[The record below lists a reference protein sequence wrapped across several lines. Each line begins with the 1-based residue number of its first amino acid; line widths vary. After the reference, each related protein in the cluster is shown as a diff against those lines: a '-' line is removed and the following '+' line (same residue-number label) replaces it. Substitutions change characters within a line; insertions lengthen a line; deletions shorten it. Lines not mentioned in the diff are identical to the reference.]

1 LVELWQTNQKFFVL
15 INCQG
20 LGYEIQILESFFLK
34 LKTNQISNKK
44 ITLWLKHIK
53 KEDSDLL
60 FGFTSKEQKNFFI
73 EILSIRGVGSQI
85 GMGILN
91 KFSISEVINA
101 IKTQNKKLICSVPG
115 IGQKMSDRLILEL
128 KNKFKSELQFE
139 EEKAKDEFE
148 IKDPEINK
156 MMQDLKLTLQSLNY
170 KNKEINTI
178 MPIIKESTLL
188 AKKEKNLSFE
198 NLLKIAKNNLDKDSS
213 NIGRW
218 RSIINKLKINF
229 MSLDTAEKQKLI
241 ETHQVHSTD
250 TGSVEVQV
258 AMLSKRISKL
268 SDHLQGNIHDFAS
281 RQGLLKMIGKRKR
294 LLSYIK
300 DKNVQRY
307 QELVKKIGI
316 RGWSQLMKKKQSKKK
331 TQN

>member
-1 LVELWQTNQKFFVL
+1 LISWINGELVESWQINQKFFVL

-60 FGFTSKEQKNFFI
+60 FGFTSKEQKNFFT

-91 KFSISEVINA
+91 KFSIGEVINA

-128 KNKFKSELQFE
+128 NNKFKSEIQFE
-139 EEKAKDEFE
+139 EEKANDKFE

-156 MMQDLKLTLQSLNY
+156 MIEDLQLTLQSLNY
-170 KNKEINTI
+170 KNREIKTI
-178 MPIIKESTLL
+178 FPILIKEVYLL
-188 AKKEKNLSFE
+188 AKKENNLSFE
-198 NLLKIAKNNLDKDSS
+198 NLLKLAMNHLDKNSS
-213 NIGRW
+213 N
-218 RSIINKLKINF
+218 
-229 MSLDTAEKQKLI
+229 
-241 ETHQVHSTD
+241 
-250 TGSVEVQV
+250 
-258 AMLSKRISKL
+258 
-268 SDHLQGNIHDFAS
+268 FA
-281 RQGLLKMIGKRKR
+281 R
-294 LLSYIK
+294 
-300 DKNVQRY
+300 
-307 QELVKKIGI
+307 
-316 RGWSQLMKKKQSKKK
+316 
-331 TQN
+331 

>member
-1 LVELWQTNQKFFVL
+1 MISWINGELVESWQTNQKFFVL

-34 LKTNQISNKK
+34 LKTNQISNKN
-44 ITLWLKHIK
+44 ITLWIKHIK

-128 KNKFKSELQFE
+128 KNKFKSEIQFE

-156 MMQDLKLTLQSLNY
+156 MIEDLQLTLQSLNY
-170 KNKEINTI
+170 KNKEIKTI
-178 MPIIKESTLL
+178 LPIIINEVDFH
-188 AKKEKNLSFE
+188 AKKENNLSFE
-198 NLLKIAKNNLDKDSS
+198 NLLKLAMNYLDKESS
-213 NIGRW
+213 NI
-218 RSIINKLKINF
+218 
-229 MSLDTAEKQKLI
+229 
-241 ETHQVHSTD
+241 
-250 TGSVEVQV
+250 
-258 AMLSKRISKL
+258 
-268 SDHLQGNIHDFAS
+268 AS
-281 RQGLLKMIGKRKR
+281 
-294 LLSYIK
+294 
-300 DKNVQRY
+300 
-307 QELVKKIGI
+307 
-316 RGWSQLMKKKQSKKK
+316 
-331 TQN
+331 

>member
-1 LVELWQTNQKFFVL
+1 MISWINGELVELWQTNQKFFVL

-91 KFSISEVINA
+91 KFSIGEVINA

-128 KNKFKSELQFE
+128 KNKFKSEIQFE
-139 EEKAKDEFE
+139 EEKANDEFE

-156 MMQDLKLTLQSLNY
+156 MIDDLQLTLQSLNY
-170 KNKEINTI
+170 KNKEIKTI
-178 MPIIKESTLL
+178 LPIIINEVDFL
-188 AKKEKNLSFE
+188 AKKENNLSFE
-198 NLLKIAKNNLDKDSS
+198 NLLKLAMNYLDKESS
-213 NIGRW
+213 NI
-218 RSIINKLKINF
+218 
-229 MSLDTAEKQKLI
+229 
-241 ETHQVHSTD
+241 
-250 TGSVEVQV
+250 
-258 AMLSKRISKL
+258 
-268 SDHLQGNIHDFAS
+268 AS
-281 RQGLLKMIGKRKR
+281 
-294 LLSYIK
+294 
-300 DKNVQRY
+300 
-307 QELVKKIGI
+307 
-316 RGWSQLMKKKQSKKK
+316 
-331 TQN
+331 

>member
-1 LVELWQTNQKFFVL
+1 MISWINGDLVDLWQTNQKFFVL

-34 LKTNQISNKK
+34 LETNQISNKK

-91 KFSISEVINA
+91 KFSIGEVINA

-128 KNKFKSELQFE
+128 KNKFKSEIQVE

-156 MMQDLKLTLQSLNY
+156 MIKDLQLTLQSLNY
-170 KNKEINTI
+170 KNKEIKTI
-178 MPIIKESTLL
+178 LPIIINEVDFL
-188 AKKEKNLSFE
+188 AKKENNLSFE
-198 NLLKIAKNNLDKDSS
+198 NLLKLAMNYLDKDSS
-213 NIGRW
+213 NLAR
-218 RSIINKLKINF
+218 
-229 MSLDTAEKQKLI
+229 
-241 ETHQVHSTD
+241 
-250 TGSVEVQV
+250 
-258 AMLSKRISKL
+258 
-268 SDHLQGNIHDFAS
+268 
-281 RQGLLKMIGKRKR
+281 
-294 LLSYIK
+294 
-300 DKNVQRY
+300 
-307 QELVKKIGI
+307 
-316 RGWSQLMKKKQSKKK
+316 
-331 TQN
+331 

>member
-1 LVELWQTNQKFFVL
+1 MISWINGELVELWQTNQKFFVL

-91 KFSISEVINA
+91 KFSIGEVINA

-115 IGQKMSDRLILEL
+115 VGQKMSDRLILEL
-128 KNKFKSELQFE
+128 KNKFKSEIQFE

-156 MMQDLKLTLQSLNY
+156 MIEDLQLTLQSLNY
-170 KNKEINTI
+170 KNKEIKTI
-178 MPIIKESTLL
+178 LPIIINEVDFL
-188 AKKEKNLSFE
+188 AKKENNLSFE
-198 NLLKIAKNNLDKDSS
+198 NLLKLAMNYLDKESS
-213 NIGRW
+213 NI
-218 RSIINKLKINF
+218 
-229 MSLDTAEKQKLI
+229 
-241 ETHQVHSTD
+241 
-250 TGSVEVQV
+250 
-258 AMLSKRISKL
+258 
-268 SDHLQGNIHDFAS
+268 AS
-281 RQGLLKMIGKRKR
+281 
-294 LLSYIK
+294 
-300 DKNVQRY
+300 
-307 QELVKKIGI
+307 
-316 RGWSQLMKKKQSKKK
+316 
-331 TQN
+331 

>member
-1 LVELWQTNQKFFVL
+1 MISWINGELVDLWQTNQKFFVL

-101 IKTQNKKLICSVPG
+101 INTQNKKLICSVPG

-128 KNKFKSELQFE
+128 KSKFKSEIQFD
-139 EEKAKDEFE
+139 EEKGKEEFE
-148 IKDPEINK
+148 INNPEIHRILEDI
-156 MMQDLKLTLQSLNY
+156 QLTLQSLNY
-170 KNKEINTI
+170 KKKEIQTI
-178 MPIIKESTLL
+178 LPIIINEVDLL
-188 AKKEKNLSFE
+188 NKKEINLSFE
-198 NLLKIAKNNLDKDSS
+198 NLLKIAMNYLDKDSR
-213 NIGRW
+213 NLAR
-218 RSIINKLKINF
+218 
-229 MSLDTAEKQKLI
+229 
-241 ETHQVHSTD
+241 
-250 TGSVEVQV
+250 
-258 AMLSKRISKL
+258 
-268 SDHLQGNIHDFAS
+268 
-281 RQGLLKMIGKRKR
+281 
-294 LLSYIK
+294 
-300 DKNVQRY
+300 
-307 QELVKKIGI
+307 
-316 RGWSQLMKKKQSKKK
+316 
-331 TQN
+331 